1 MSGDT
6 STGERAGRTGAGGSR
21 TAGQR
26 RRDPAEGFVQ
36 HLVRG
41 GTLRG
46 RPELRVSYSR
56 DHAIF
61 NTPAKRVWFIVLLVG
76 VVLLPFQ
83 LPTNWTHLVSLAFAA
98 SIGAIGLNLISGYAG
113 QISLGHAFF
122 LGLGAYAGIVVSADP
137 TGRLVGFGVTNI
149 VIVLLAAG
157 LVAGII
163 GAIVAPLA
171 TRLRGLY
178 LAIVTLGLVFL
189 GEHIFREADMLTGG
203 VGTGRSGP
211 RPTLFGFEFYASGDV
226 LGITLQRQQR
236 MYFLGLIC
244 LVIFG
249 VLAKNLVRS
258 DLGRAFASV
267 RDRDIA
273 AEIMG
278 VNLNR
283 TKLLAFAVSSFY
295 AGVAGALT
303 ATFVGFTEPTGYNLL
318 LSILY
323 IAMVIIGGIATIAGS
338 IFGALF
344 ITLLPRVVQELAHY
358 VPFITP
364 RSVGPWPTI
373 IDIERMLYGLAIIVF
388 VIFEPRGLYGM
399 WLRARNYFK
408 AWPFSY

>member
-1 MSGDT
+1 V
-6 STGERAGRTGAGGSR
+6 
-21 TAGQR
+21 
-26 RRDPAEGFVQ
+26 EGFIQ

-41 GTLRG
+41 GSLRG
-46 RPELRVSYSR
+46 RPELRVSYER

-61 NTPAKRVWFIVLLVG
+61 NTPTKRRWFLILLIALL
-76 VVLLPFQ
+76 LLPFQ
-83 LPTNWTHLVSLAFAA
+83 LPSDWTHLVALSFAA
-98 SIGAIGLNLISGYAG
+98 AIGAIGLNLISGYAG

-122 LGLGAYAGIVVSADP
+122 LGLGAYAGIIVSADP
-137 TGRLVGFGVTNI
+137 TGRLIGFGITNI
-149 VIVLLAAG
+149 FVVLLAAG

-189 GEHIFREADMLTGG
+189 GEHIFREADMITGG
-203 VGTGRSGP
+203 VGTGRAGP
-211 RPTLFGFEFYASGDV
+211 RPTLFGFEFYGGGDF

-236 MYFLGLIC
+236 MYFLGLAC
-244 LVIFG
+244 LILFG

-283 TKLLAFAVSSFY
+283 TKLLAFAISSFY

-303 ATFVGFTEPTGYNLL
+303 ATFIGFTEPAGYNLL

-323 IAMVIIGGIATIAGS
+323 IAMVIIGGVATIAGS
-338 IFGALF
+338 IFGAVF
-344 ITLLPRVVQELAHY
+344 ITLLPRAVQELAHY

-364 RSVGPWPTI
+364 RAVGPWPTI
-373 IDIERMLYGLAIIVF
+373 LHIERMLYGLAIIVF
-388 VIFEPRGLYGM
+388 VLFEPRGLYGI